1 MVLCQLAFWFTGQGV
16 IVMMHPFMELNDGTQ
31 IVHSDVMYD
40 ETGKEVVEVYVEKP
54 INLGFKSAYCYL
66 PAYKWDKVDGFDEE
80 EMRQLEEIIQ
90 STAHLIIQFAR
101 QGGLGNAANF

>member
-1 MVLCQLAFWFTGQGV
+1 LAFWFTGQGV
-16 IVMMHPFMELNDGTQ
+16 IEMMHPFMELNDGTQ

-54 INLGFKSAYCYL
+54 INLGFKSAYCSL

>member
-1 MVLCQLAFWFTGQGV
+1 
-16 IVMMHPFMELNDGTQ
+16 MMHPFMELNDGTQ

-54 INLGFKSAYCYL
+54 INLGFKSAYCSL

-80 EMRQLEEIIQ
+80 EIKYLEAVIKKHSFESGWMVFI
-90 STAHLIIQFAR
+90 R
-101 QGGLGNAANF
+101 

>member
-1 MVLCQLAFWFTGQGV
+1 MVACQLAFWFTGQGV

>member
-1 MVLCQLAFWFTGQGV
+1 
-16 IVMMHPFMELNDGTQ
+16 MMHPFMELNDGTQ

-101 QGGLGNAANF
+101 QGGLGNAANFYDGSLRDLFLV

>member
-1 MVLCQLAFWFTGQGV
+1 
-16 IVMMHPFMELNDGTQ
+16 MMHPFMELNDGTQ

-40 ETGKEVVEVYVEKP
+40 ETGKEVAEVYVEKP

-66 PAYKWDKVDGFDEE
+66 PAYKWDKLDGFDEE
-80 EMRQLEEIIQ
+80 ETRQLEGIIQ

>member
-1 MVLCQLAFWFTGQGV
+1 
-16 IVMMHPFMELNDGTQ
+16 MMHPFMELNHGTQ

>member
-16 IVMMHPFMELNDGTQ
+16 IEMMHPFMELNDGTQ

>member
-1 MVLCQLAFWFTGQGV
+1 
-16 IVMMHPFMELNDGTQ
+16 MMHQFMELNDGTQ

-40 ETGKEVVEVYVEKP
+40 DSGRELVKVYMEKP
-54 INLGFKSAYCYL
+54 VNLGFKSACCYL
-66 PAYKWDKVDGFDEE
+66 PAYKWDKVDGFDAE
-80 EMRQLEEIIQ
+80 EMKQLEDLIQ

>member
-1 MVLCQLAFWFTGQGV
+1 
-16 IVMMHPFMELNDGTQ
+16 MMHPFMELNDGTQ

-80 EMRQLEEIIQ
+80 EMRQLEAIIQ

>member
-1 MVLCQLAFWFTGQGV
+1 
-16 IVMMHPFMELNDGTQ
+16 MMHKFMELNDGTE

-40 ETGKEVVEVYVEKP
+40 DKGAELVKVYMEKP
-54 INLGFKSAYCYL
+54 VQLGFKSAYCYL
-66 PAYKWDKVDGFDEE
+66 PGYKWDKIEGFDEE
-80 EMRQLEEIIQ
+80 ELNNLKDIVK

>member
-1 MVLCQLAFWFTGQGV
+1 M
-16 IVMMHPFMELNDGTQ
+16 IEMMHPFMELNDGTQ

-66 PAYKWDKVDGFDEE
+66 PAYK
-80 EMRQLEEIIQ
+80 
-90 STAHLIIQFAR
+90 
-101 QGGLGNAANF
+101 